1 MDNVLKETWKQ
12 LGRGKNK
19 RLGGRVIINSK
30 PNVHELCK
38 RVAKEGEGSWS
49 SPGAHGD
56 VGWALS
62 S

>member
-1 MDNVLKETWKQ
+1 MDNILKGTWKQ

-19 RLGGRVIINSK
+19 RLKGRVVINSK

-38 RVAKEGEGSWS
+38 RVTKEAEGSWS
-49 SPGAHGD
+49 SPGAPEYLGR
-56 VGWALS
+56 ALS